1 MLFILANNNRI
12 STMDKIKY
20 HPHGSVQF
28 ITTSLEQGIMLLANG
43 LMESIMVSCF
53 GRAQLLYPVKVNHFI
68 LMGTHLHLMLT
79 VDNPDDVPAFM
90 GYVKSMSAAMLNI
103 ILGRRKRTVWCEDY
117 HSAEVLDVRSAI
129 RILGYLYGN
138 PGKDGLVDTIE
149 EYPGLSSWRVYR
161 RGGRGIMGK
170 LIRKS
175 MVRELSAN
183 EHNLRGYEEEAF
195 RIRSGARHGV
205 EFRLDPD
212 GWMGRFRIEGAE
224 RRERVNRLIE
234 ESTRS
239 VERRGRLKREREGC
253 KVRGRE
259 ALMRE
264 VMNTIYLPKRE
275 VGRAPVCY
283 STSRGERK
291 RYGAK
296 LRELRRR
303 GREVLMRWRMGE
315 MWVKYPP
322 GLYPP
327 SAPKLAN
334 VVTG

>member
-1 MLFILANNNRI
+1 
-12 STMDKIKY
+12 MDKIKY

-68 LMGTHLHLMLT
+68 VMGTHLHLMLT
-79 VDNPDDVPAFM
+79 VDNPDDVPAFI
-90 GYVKSMSAAMLNI
+90 GYVKSMSATMINI
-103 ILGRRKRTVWCEDY
+103 MLGRRKRTVWCEDY

-129 RILGYLYGN
+129 NLLGYLYGN
-138 PGKDGLVDTIE
+138 PGKDGLVETIE
-149 EYPGLSSWRVYR
+149 EYPGLSSWGVYR
-161 RGGRGIMGK
+161 RGGSEIKGK
-170 LIRKS
+170 LIRKF
-175 MVRELSAN
+175 MVRKLSAK
-183 EHNLRGYEEEAF
+183 EHSVKGYEEEGF
-195 RIRSGARHGV
+195 RIRSGARHEV

-212 GWMGRFRIEGAE
+212 GWMERFKIAGVE

-234 ESTRS
+234 ERTRS
-239 VERRGRLKREREGC
+239 VELRARSKRELEGR

-259 ALMRE
+259 ALMCE
-264 VMNTIYLPKRE
+264 VMNTIYMPNRE

-291 RYGAK
+291 RYREK
-296 LRELRRR
+296 LKGLRRS
-303 GREVLMRWRMGE
+303 GREVLMRWRKGE

-334 VVTG
+334 VVVS